1 MFKLILPLILCVF
14 ISFSSF
20 GQEKKR
26 IKIVNSHLKHA
37 PYLKKGDT
45 VMIVAP
51 AGIIS
56 DSTALNDGIKLFKDW
71 GLHVKLGKH
80 VFKRSGHFAGTDEQR
95 TEDFQAA
102 LDDKTVKAIWCARG
116 GYGSVRI
123 LDKIDFTD
131 FKENPKWLIGFSDI
145 TAFHSAIHTMGRETI
160 HATMPVTV
168 NFEHKERKKADK
180 TLKRALFG
188 KSLSYKTPKND
199 FNRQGK
205 AKGQIIGGNL
215 ALLASM
221 AGSKSAMFTGGKI
234 LFIEEIGEYIYSM
247 DRMLYTLKRSGFFD
261 NCVGVIVGGIS
272 NVKENNTDFGKP
284 IEQVILDILDYDDIP
299 VVFDFPA
306 GHIRDN
312 RAIILGREVTLEVKK
327 NKKGSIKFRDN

>member
-1 MFKLILPLILCVF
+1 MFRLITLVFLCVSV
-14 ISFSSF
+14 SFSSF
-20 GQEKKR
+20 GQQKKR

-51 AGIIS
+51 AGILK
-56 DSTALNDGIKLFKDW
+56 DSTSLDDGIELFKDW
-71 GLHVKLGKH
+71 GLHVKLGKY
-80 VFKRSGHFAGTDEQR
+80 VFNQNGHFAGTDDER
-95 TEDFQAA
+95 AEDFQAA
-102 LDDKTVKAIWCARG
+102 LNDPTVKAIWCGRG

-123 LDKIDFTD
+123 LDKIDFTG
-131 FKENPKWLIGFSDI
+131 FKEQPKWLIGFSDI
-145 TAFHSAIHTMGRETI
+145 TAFHSQIHTLGRETI
-160 HATMPVTV
+160 HATMPITV
-168 NFEHKERKKADK
+168 DLEEKERKKADK

-199 FNRQGK
+199 FNRRGK

-234 LFIEEIGEYIYSM
+234 IFIEEVGEYIYSM

-261 NCVGVIVGGIS
+261 NCAGIIVGGIS
-272 NVKENNTDFGKP
+272 NVRDKNDDFGKP
-284 IEQVILDILDYDDIP
+284 IEQVFLDILDYNDIP

-306 GHIRDN
+306 GHIKDN
-312 RAIILGREVTLEVKK
+312 RALILGREIEFEVKK
-327 NKKGSIKFRDN
+327 NKKGSIKFRN

>member
-1 MFKLILPLILCVF
+1 MFRLITLTFL
-14 ISFSSF
+14 SFFVSF
-20 GQEKKR
+20 LSYGQQKKR

-51 AGIIS
+51 AGILK
-56 DSTALNDGIKLFKDW
+56 DSTSLDDGIELFKDW
-71 GLHVKLGKH
+71 GLHVKVGKH
-80 VFKRSGHFAGTDEQR
+80 VFNQNGHFAGTDDER
-95 TEDFQAA
+95 AEDFQEA
-102 LDDKTVKAIWCARG
+102 LDDPTVKAIWCGRG

-123 LDKIDFTD
+123 LDKIDFTG
-131 FKENPKWLIGFSDI
+131 FKENPKWLVGFSDI
-145 TAFHSAIHTMGRETI
+145 TAFHSEIHTLGRETI
-160 HATMPVTV
+160 HATMPITV
-168 NFEHKERKKADK
+168 NLEQKERKKADK

-199 FNRQGK
+199 FNRPGE

-234 LFIEEIGEYIYSM
+234 IFIEEVGEYIYSM

-261 NCVGVIVGGIS
+261 NCAGIIVGGIS
-272 NVKENNTDFGKP
+272 NIKDKNDDFGKS

-306 GHIRDN
+306 GHIKDN
-312 RAIILGREVTLEVKK
+312 RALILGREVEFEVKK
-327 NKKGSIKFRDN
+327 NKKGSIKFRN